1 MEVRWTRSALED
13 LNEIEEYIAQDS
25 YERAVNFI
33 NEIIELGDSLDLN
46 WNRGTLAKWT
56 SDKRIRE
63 LYYENYTLIYEI
75 LDEEVQIHEV
85 HNRAKMIRHF
95 NR

>member
-56 SDKRIRE
+56 SDKSIRE
-63 LYYENYTLIYEI
+63 LYYENYILIYEI
-75 LDEEVQIHEV
+75 LDEEVRIHEV
-85 HNRAKMIRHF
+85 HNRAKMMRHF